1 MIRPSIP
8 VPPSLLT
15 VAERVEKRLDTFLT
29 AETLRWAELSGD
41 LVAPLQSL
49 RALVMGGGKRLRPA
63 FCFWGYQAAGG
74 DPEDPQVIETGAA
87 LEMLQA
93 FALVHDDVMDGSA
106 MRRSARTAH
115 LAYGDQHIEAVWR
128 GDPRRFGEG
137 VAILIG
143 DLAHVYADQ
152 LLDGASRPVKAVWD
166 ELRIELNV
174 GQYLDILGTARRD
187 TDHDGARLI
196 ARYKS
201 GKYTI
206 ERPLH
211 LGAALA
217 GRLDEL
223 QADLSAYGDPL
234 GEAFQLRDDLLGA
247 FGEEAATGK
256 PVGDDLRE
264 GKPTPLLAV
273 ATENADAAQ
282 AAVLAR
288 DRPGRP
294 VRRGDRSDPGGVR
307 RHRSRRHHRGHHRL
321 PHGHLHRRHQDGRD
335 PRGGSRRARRPRA
348 VRRVARGLGAR
359 GRYGAPNRAIASARV
374 HSVTPG
380 SATTPSSHGGRLT
393 PTTAMAVS
401 RPERVEA

>member
-8 VPPSLLT
+8 VPPSLLS
-15 VAERVEKRLDTFLT
+15 VAQRVEERLDAFLA
-29 AETLRWAELSGD
+29 AEARRWAELSGD
-41 LVAPLQSL
+41 LVVPLDSL
-49 RALVMGGGKRLRPA
+49 RSLVMGGGKRLRPA
-63 FCFWGYQAAGG
+63 FCFWGYHAAGG
-74 DPEDPQVIETGAA
+74 DPEDALVIEAGAA

-106 MRRSARTAH
+106 TRRNARSAH
-115 LAYGDQHIEAVWR
+115 LVYGDQHVAAAWR

-152 LLDGASRPVKAVWD
+152 LLSGVSPSVKSVWD
-166 ELRIELNV
+166 ELRVELNV

-187 TDHDGARLI
+187 TDHEVARLI

-211 LGAALA
+211 MGAALA
-217 GRLDEL
+217 DRLPEL
-223 QADLSAYGDPL
+223 QPVLSAYGDPL

-247 FGEEAATGK
+247 FGEESATGK

-273 ATENADAAQ
+273 ATEHADAAQ
-282 AAVLAR
+282 TAVLGDIGREDLNAEGIAR
-288 DRPGRP
+288 IQEVFLATGAVAVIEATIASLTDLAIG
-294 VRRGDRSDPGGVR
+294 
-307 RHRSRRHHRGHHRL
+307 
-321 PHGHLHRRHQDGRD
+321 
-335 PRGGSRRARRPRA
+335 A
-348 VRRVARGLGAR
+348 VRTADIPAGAR
-359 GRYGAPNRAIASARV
+359 NALVDLAQFVAWR
-374 HSVTPG
+374 
-380 SATTPSSHGGRLT
+380 
-393 PTTAMAVS
+393 
-401 RPERVEA
+401 EA

>member
-15 VAERVEKRLDTFLT
+15 VAERVEERLDAFLT
-29 AETLRWAELSGD
+29 AETRRWAELSED
-41 LVAPLQSL
+41 LVVPLESL
-49 RALVMGGGKRLRPA
+49 RSLVMGGGKRLRPA

-74 DPEDPQVIETGAA
+74 DPEDAMVIEAGAA

-106 MRRSARTAH
+106 TRRSARTAH
-115 LAYGDQHIEAVWR
+115 LVYGDQHVDAEWR

-152 LLDGASRPVKAVWD
+152 LLSGVSSSVKAVWD
-166 ELRIELNV
+166 ELRVELNV

-187 TDHDGARLI
+187 TDHEGARLI

-211 LGAALA
+211 VGAALA
-217 GRLDEL
+217 GRLPDL
-223 QADLSAYGDPL
+223 QPSLSAYGDPL

-247 FGEEAATGK
+247 FGEESATGK

-273 ATENADAAQ
+273 ATQSADAAQ
-282 AAVLAR
+282 TAVLDDIGREDLSAEGIAR
-288 DRPGRP
+288 IQEVLVATG
-294 VRRGDRSDPGGVR
+294 
-307 RHRSRRHHRGHHRL
+307 
-321 PHGHLHRRHQDGRD
+321 
-335 PRGGSRRARRPRA
+335 A
-348 VRRVARGLGAR
+348 VATIEATIDSLTDVAIAAIKTAEIPAEARGALVDLAQFVAWR
-359 GRYGAPNRAIASARV
+359 
-374 HSVTPG
+374 
-380 SATTPSSHGGRLT
+380 
-393 PTTAMAVS
+393 
-401 RPERVEA
+401 EA